1 MVVSNSCSSKH
12 QAYGRYRT
20 SVFSTMQRKV
30 VMYAIR
36 CPRGQACKKGGR
48 VLKTSIS
55 KKEVLDA
62 LYNHLT
68 RSSYH
73 SELSKDYCRDLVRR
87 AEVESWEEEWGSEE
101 ERRSRSRPLTQCV
114 RSDSDIRFK
123 HPLFVLLET
132 QPV

>member
-12 QAYGRYRT
+12 HACDRRSRAVSG
-20 SVFSTMQRKV
+20 TMPKRV
-30 VMYAIR
+30 VIYTIR
-36 CPRGQACKKGGR
+36 CPRGQECKKGGSM
-48 VLKTSIS
+48 LKKSTD
-55 KKEVLDA
+55 KTEVQDA

-68 RSSYH
+68 CSPYH
-73 SELSKDYCRDLVRR
+73 TKLGKGDCLDLLRM

-101 ERRSRSRPLTQCV
+101 EGRSRSRPLTQCV
-114 RSDSDIRFK
+114 RSDCDIRFK

>member
-1 MVVSNSCSSKH
+1 M
-12 QAYGRYRT
+12 
-20 SVFSTMQRKV
+20 
-30 VMYAIR
+30 
-36 CPRGQACKKGGR
+36 
-48 VLKTSIS
+48 LKTSIS
-55 KKEVLDA
+55 KTVVQDA

-68 RSSYH
+68 RSPYH
-73 SELSKDYCRDLVRR
+73 TELTKDYCRDLVGRT
-87 AEVESWEEEWGSEE
+87 EVESWEEEWGSEE